1 MNNSIYSSKERLH
14 HFYKSIGLLAA
25 CCLLAAMILSSV
37 MFGLHTYSWDQIMS
51 SFSQTVQSTNEA
63 IIIQTVRIPRALIA
77 ALVGGSLAVAGAL
90 MQAITRNPLAS
101 PSMFGI
107 NSGAAFAI
115 VLSVGFFNV
124 SSLTQFTWIAFLGAA
139 FSSALVYGLGSLG
152 RDGLTPMKITLAGSA
167 MTAFFASLT
176 QGILLGNG
184 KAFDQVLYWLVG
196 SVEGRTIAMLQSVY
210 PYILIAWIGAL
221 FLSPHINILSM
232 GDDVAKGLGQR
243 TVYVKFI
250 AAVVIVILAGG
261 SVAVAGPI
269 VFVGI
274 IIPHIVR
281 FLVGIDYRWVIPYCA
296 VLGGI
301 LLVGADIIA
310 RFIVMPKEVHV
321 GVATAILGVP
331 FFIYIARKGGLLK

>member
-1 MNNSIYSSKERLH
+1 MDHSIKKVQYQLFKT
-14 HFYKSIGLLAA
+14 IGLIAALIVLAGMMV
-25 CCLLAAMILSSV
+25 CSV
-37 MFGLHTYSWDQIMS
+37 RFGLHAYSWAQVMQ
-51 SFSQTVQSTNEA
+51 SFDHAAKPSNEA
-63 IIIQTVRIPRALIA
+63 IIIQSVRIPRALIA
-77 ALVGGSLAVAGAL
+77 ALVGGSLAIAGAL
-90 MQAITRNPLAS
+90 MQAMTRNPLAS
-101 PSMFGI
+101 PSIFGI

-124 SSLTQFTWIAFLGAA
+124 SSLSQFTWIAFLGAA
-139 FSSALVYGLGSLG
+139 VSSSLVYGLGSLG

-167 MTAFFASLT
+167 MTAFFGSLT

-196 SVEGRTIAMLQSVY
+196 SVEGRTMAMLQSVY
-210 PYILIAWIGAL
+210 PYILVAWIGAFL
-221 FLSPHINILSM
+221 LSPHINILSM

-243 TVYVKFI
+243 TIYVKFI
-250 AAVVIVILAGG
+250 TAVVIVLLAGG

-321 GVATAILGVP
+321 GVTTAILGVP
-331 FFIYIARKGGLLK
+331 FFIYIARKGGLLN

>member
-1 MNNSIYSSKERLH
+1 MDYSNKERQYHL
-14 HFYKSIGLLAA
+14 YKSIGLLAA
-25 CCLLAAMILSSV
+25 LLVLAGLMVCSV
-37 MFGLHTYSWDQIMS
+37 RFGLRSYSWAQVMQ
-51 SFSQTVQSTNEA
+51 SFDHAAKPSNEA

-90 MQAITRNPLAS
+90 MQAMTRNPLAS
-101 PSMFGI
+101 PSIFGI

-124 SSLTQFTWIAFLGAA
+124 SSLSQFTWIAFLGAA
-139 FSSALVYGLGSLG
+139 VSSVLVYGLGSLG
-152 RDGLTPMKITLAGSA
+152 KDGLTPMKITLAGSA

-196 SVEGRTIAMLQSVY
+196 SIEGRTMAMLQSVY
-210 PYILIAWIGAL
+210 PYILIAWVCAFL
-221 FLSPHINILSM
+221 LSPHINILSM

-243 TVYVKFI
+243 TIYVKFI
-250 AAVVIVILAGG
+250 TAIVIVVLAGG

-321 GVATAILGVP
+321 GVTTAILGVP

>member
-1 MNNSIYSSKERLH
+1 MIASI
-14 HFYKSIGLLAA
+14 
-25 CCLLAAMILSSV
+25 
-37 MFGLHTYSWDQIMS
+37 MFGLHTFTWNQILESFRHFDQS
-51 SFSQTVQSTNEA
+51 NDA
-63 IIIQTVRIPRALIA
+63 IIIQSVRIPRALIA

-101 PSMFGI
+101 PSIFGI

-124 SSLTQFTWIAFLGAA
+124 SSLTQFVWIAFLGAA
-139 FSSALVYGLGSLG
+139 VSSSLVYGLGSLG

-167 MTAFFASLT
+167 MTAFFGALT
-176 QGILLGNG
+176 QGILLANG

-196 SVEGRTIAMLQSVY
+196 SIEGRTMAMLQSVY
-210 PYILIAWIGAL
+210 PYILVAWIGAIV
-221 FLSPHINILSM
+221 LSPHINVLSM

-243 TVYVKFI
+243 TVFIKFI
-250 AAVVIVILAGG
+250 TAVIIVILAGG

-296 VLGGI
+296 ILGGI
-301 LLVGADIIA
+301 LLVGADIAA

-321 GVATAILGVP
+321 GVTTAILGVP

>member
-1 MNNSIYSSKERLH
+1 MNHLSYSSKERLQ

-25 CCLLAAMILSSV
+25 CCLLAAMMLSSV
-37 MFGLHTYSWDQIMS
+37 MFGLHTYSWDQIVT
-51 SFSQTVQSTNEA
+51 SFAPAAKPTNEA

-101 PSMFGI
+101 PSLFGI

-124 SSLTQFTWIAFLGAA
+124 SSLTQFTWIAFVGAA

-196 SVEGRTIAMLQSVY
+196 SVEGRTMAMLQSVY
-210 PYILIAWIGAL
+210 PYILIAWIGAI

-250 AAVVIVILAGG
+250 AAVMIVILAGG

-281 FLVGIDYRWVIPYCA
+281 FIVGIDYRWVIPYCA

>member
-1 MNNSIYSSKERLH
+1 MNHSTKEHTYHL
-14 HFYKSIGLLAA
+14 YKSLGLLGAF
-25 CCLLAAMILSSV
+25 LVLAVLMVCSV
-37 MFGLHTYSWDQIMS
+37 RFGLRSYSWAQVIQ
-51 SFSQTVQSTNEA
+51 SFDSAAKPSNEA

-90 MQAITRNPLAS
+90 MQAMTRNPLAS
-101 PSMFGI
+101 PSIFGI

-124 SSLTQFTWIAFLGAA
+124 TSLTQFTWIAFLGAA
-139 FSSALVYGLGSLG
+139 VSSTLVYGLGSLG

-196 SVEGRTIAMLQSVY
+196 SVEGRTMAMLQSVY
-210 PYILIAWIGAL
+210 PYMLIAWVGA
-221 FLSPHINILSM
+221 FILSPHINILSM

-243 TVYVKFI
+243 TIYIKFI
-250 AAVVIVILAGG
+250 TAVVIVILAGG

-281 FLVGIDYRWVIPYCA
+281 FIVGIDYRWVIPYCA
-296 VLGGI
+296 ILGGI

-321 GVATAILGVP
+321 GVTTAILGVP

>member
-1 MNNSIYSSKERLH
+1 MNNSSYSSKERLH
-14 HFYKSIGLLAA
+14 HFYKSFGLLAA
-25 CCLLAAMILSSV
+25 CCMLAAMMISSV
-37 MFGLHTYSWDQIMS
+37 MFGLHTYSWAQITS
-51 SFSQTVQSTNEA
+51 SFAQAANPTNEA

-77 ALVGGSLAVAGAL
+77 ALVGGSLAIAGAL

-196 SVEGRTIAMLQSVY
+196 SVEGRTMAMFQSVY
-210 PYILIAWIGAL
+210 PYILIAWIGAI
-221 FLSPHINILSM
+221 FLSPHVNILSM

-250 AAVVIVILAGG
+250 ATVVIVILAGG

>member
-1 MNNSIYSSKERLH
+1 MKYSDRERTNN
-14 HFYKSIGLLAA
+14 FYRSIGLIAA
-25 CCLLAAMILSSV
+25 CCCLILLMIASI
-37 MFGLHTYSWDQIMS
+37 MFGLHTFTWNQILESFRHFDQS
-51 SFSQTVQSTNEA
+51 NDA
-63 IIIQTVRIPRALIA
+63 IIIQSVRIPRALIA

-101 PSMFGI
+101 PSIFGI

-124 SSLTQFTWIAFLGAA
+124 SSLTQFVWIAFLGAA
-139 FSSALVYGLGSLG
+139 VSSSLVYGLGSLG

-167 MTAFFASLT
+167 MTAFFGALT
-176 QGILLGNG
+176 QGILLANG

-196 SVEGRTIAMLQSVY
+196 SIEGRTMAMLQSVY
-210 PYILIAWIGAL
+210 PYILVAWIGAIV
-221 FLSPHINILSM
+221 LSPHINVLSM

-243 TVYVKFI
+243 TVFIKFI
-250 AAVVIVILAGG
+250 TAVIIVILAGG

-296 VLGGI
+296 ILGGI
-301 LLVGADIIA
+301 LLVGADIAA

-321 GVATAILGVP
+321 GVTTAILGVP

>member
-1 MNNSIYSSKERLH
+1 MDYSNNERLYPL
-14 HFYKSIGLLAA
+14 YKGIGLIAALIVLAGMMV
-25 CCLLAAMILSSV
+25 CSV
-37 MFGLHTYSWDQIMS
+37 RFGLHSYTWTQVMQ
-51 SFSQTVQSTNEA
+51 SFDHLAKPSNES

-90 MQAITRNPLAS
+90 MQAMTRNPLAS
-101 PSMFGI
+101 PSIFGI

-139 FSSALVYGLGSLG
+139 VSSALVYGLGSLG

-196 SVEGRTIAMLQSVY
+196 SVEGRTMAMLQSVY
-210 PYILIAWIGAL
+210 PYILIAWVGA
-221 FLSPHINILSM
+221 FLLAPHINILSM

-243 TVYVKFI
+243 TIYVKFI
-250 AAVVIVILAGG
+250 TAVVIVVLAGG

-281 FLVGIDYRWVIPYCA
+281 FLVGIDYRWVIPYSA
-296 VLGGI
+296 ILGGI
-301 LLVGADIIA
+301 LLVGADVIA

-321 GVATAILGVP
+321 GVTTAILGVP

>member
-1 MNNSIYSSKERLH
+1 MNRTSRERH
-14 HFYKSIGLLAA
+14 YHTYKSIGLLAA
-25 CCLLAAMILSSV
+25 VCCLVLLMLGSV
-37 MFGLHTYSWDQIMS
+37 MFGLHQFTWDHIIQSFQANQS
-51 SFSQTVQSTNEA
+51 SNES

-101 PSMFGI
+101 PSIFGI

-115 VLSVGFFNV
+115 VLSVGFFQV

-139 FSSALVYGLGSLG
+139 VSSILVYALGSLG

-196 SVEGRTIAMLQSVY
+196 SIEGRTMPMLQAVY
-210 PYILIAWIGAL
+210 PYMLLACLGAVL
-221 FLSPHINILSM
+221 LSTHINVLSM
-232 GDDVAKGLGQR
+232 GEDVAKGLGQR
-243 TVYVKFI
+243 TVYIKFL
-250 AAVVIVILAGG
+250 AALVIVILAGG

-269 VFVGI
+269 VFVGLI
-274 IIPHIVR
+274 VPHIVR
-281 FLVGIDYRWVIPYCA
+281 FLVGIDYRWVIPYSA

-301 LLVGADIIA
+301 LLVGADIAA
-310 RFIVMPKEVHV
+310 RFIVMPKEVPV
-321 GVATAILGVP
+321 GVTTAILGVP

>member
-1 MNNSIYSSKERLH
+1 MNNLSYSSKERLH

-25 CCLLAAMILSSV
+25 CCLLAAMMLSSV
-37 MFGLHTYSWDQIMS
+37 MFGLHTYSWDQIVT
-51 SFSQTVQSTNEA
+51 SFAQAAKPTNET

-196 SVEGRTIAMLQSVY
+196 SVEGRTMAMLQSVY
-210 PYILIAWIGAL
+210 PYILIAWIGAIL
-221 FLSPHINILSM
+221 LSPHINILSM

-250 AAVVIVILAGG
+250 TAVVIVILAGG

>member
-1 MNNSIYSSKERLH
+1 M
-14 HFYKSIGLLAA
+14 LLAGCNDA
-25 CCLLAAMILSSV
+25 QQYHVWTAYVFLGSNYEFLCAAAKP
-37 MFGLHTYSWDQIMS
+37 
-51 SFSQTVQSTNEA
+51 TNEA

-77 ALVGGSLAVAGAL
+77 GLVGGSLGL
-90 MQAITRNPLAS
+90 LRSMQAITRNLLAS

-196 SVEGRTIAMLQSVY
+196 SVEGRTMAMLQSVY
-210 PYILIAWIGAL
+210 PYILIAWIGAI

-243 TVYVKFI
+243 TIYVKFI
-250 AAVVIVILAGG
+250 TAVVIVILAGG

-269 VFVGI
+269 VFVGY
-274 IIPHIVR
+274 HSA
-281 FLVGIDYRWVIPYCA
+281 YRSLSCWNRLSLGHS
-296 VLGGI
+296 VLCGT
-301 LLVGADIIA
+301 
-310 RFIVMPKEVHV
+310 RRHSFSWS
-321 GVATAILGVP
+321 
-331 FFIYIARKGGLLK
+331 

>member
-1 MNNSIYSSKERLH
+1 MYNSSYSSKERLH
-14 HFYKSIGLLAA
+14 HVYKSIGLLAA
-25 CCLLAAMILSSV
+25 CCLLAAMMLSSV

-51 SFSQTVQSTNEA
+51 SFGQTAQPTNEA

-107 NSGAAFAI
+107 NSSAAFAI

-196 SVEGRTIAMLQSVY
+196 SVEGRTMAMLQSVY
-210 PYILIAWIGAL
+210 PYILIAWIGAI

>member
-1 MNNSIYSSKERLH
+1 
-14 HFYKSIGLLAA
+14 
-25 CCLLAAMILSSV
+25 
-37 MFGLHTYSWDQIMS
+37 
-51 SFSQTVQSTNEA
+51 
-63 IIIQTVRIPRALIA
+63 
-77 ALVGGSLAVAGAL
+77 
-90 MQAITRNPLAS
+90 
-101 PSMFGI
+101 
-107 NSGAAFAI
+107 
-115 VLSVGFFNV
+115 
-124 SSLTQFTWIAFLGAA
+124 
-139 FSSALVYGLGSLG
+139 
-152 RDGLTPMKITLAGSA
+152 

-196 SVEGRTIAMLQSVY
+196 SVEGRTMAMLQSVY
-210 PYILIAWIGAL
+210 PYMLLAWIGAI
-221 FLSPHINILSM
+221 FLSPHINVLSM
-232 GDDVAKGLGQR
+232 GDDIAKGLGQH

-250 AAVVIVILAGG
+250 TALVIVILAGG

-269 VFVGI
+269 VFVGL

-301 LLVGADIIA
+301 LLVGADIGA